1 MPNADDNDPATFVLI
16 PGAGGAARYWYR
28 LGPELKKRGHE
39 SVAVDL
45 PAADDTAGLEEYVA
59 AVLGVVGEHQHLV
72 VVAQSMGALTGP
84 LVCARTPADLLVL
97 VNPMIPKPGE
107 TGGEWWAN
115 TGHAEARIEQAKRE
129 GRPPPGGP
137 NDIVDAF
144 FNDVPQ
150 AVREEI
156 MSYGEPPQS
165 GTPFGDPWPL
175 DRWPHVPTKVLHG
188 TEDRFF
194 PIEFQRR
201 VTRDRLGLEVDEM
214 PGGHLIALS
223 QPAALADRLD
233 TYWRELP

>member
-1 MPNADDNDPATFVLI
+1 
-16 PGAGGAARYWYR
+16 
-28 LGPELKKRGHE
+28 
-39 SVAVDL
+39 
-45 PAADDTAGLEEYVA
+45 
-59 AVLGVVGEHQHLV
+59 
-72 VVAQSMGALTGP
+72 
-84 LVCARTPADLLVL
+84 
-97 VNPMIPKPGE
+97 
-107 TGGEWWAN
+107 
-115 TGHAEARIEQAKRE
+115 
-129 GRPPPGGP
+129 
-137 NDIVDAF
+137 
-144 FNDVPQ
+144 
-150 AVREEI
+150 